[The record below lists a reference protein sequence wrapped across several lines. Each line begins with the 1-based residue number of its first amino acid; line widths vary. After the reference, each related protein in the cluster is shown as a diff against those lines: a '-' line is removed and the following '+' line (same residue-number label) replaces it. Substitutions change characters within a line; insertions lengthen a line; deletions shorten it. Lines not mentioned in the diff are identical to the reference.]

1 MMKNKSKSAMI
12 VGGGWIA
19 YYLTKALEELG
30 IEVKMIERD
39 YYRCMKLSDLLPRT
53 SIIHGDGTDQSLLKE
68 EGLAQVDA
76 FASLTGIDEENI
88 IMAMYASSCQ
98 VPKVAAKI
106 NRDSYTGMA
115 DMLGLESIVSPKD
128 VTANHIVSYVRAMQ
142 NSLGSNIETLYRL
155 VDNQIE
161 ALEFIAR
168 EEEDYIGVPFKELN
182 LKKNLL
188 IASIVRNQDCIIPG
202 GNDSIEI
209 GDSVIVVCR
218 NQQLKD
224 LKEIMQP

>member
-1 MMKNKSKSAMI
+1 
-12 VGGGWIA
+12 
-19 YYLTKALEELG
+19 
-30 IEVKMIERD
+30 
-39 YYRCMKLSDLLPRT
+39 
-53 SIIHGDGTDQSLLKE
+53 DQSLLKE

-88 IMAMYASSCQ
+88 IMAMFASSCQ
-98 VPKVAAKI
+98 VPKVVAKI
-106 NRDSYTGMA
+106 NRDSYAGMA
-115 DMLGLESIVSPKD
+115 DMLGLETVISPKNI
-128 VTANHIVSYVRAMQ
+128 TANHIVSYVRAMQ
-142 NSLGSNIETLYRL
+142 NSFGSNIETLYRL

-168 EEEDYIGVPFKELN
+168 EDGPYIGVPLKKLK

-188 IASIVRNQDCIIPG
+188 IASIVRKRSSIIPG
-202 GNDSIEI
+202 GNDRIEI

-218 NQQLKD
+218 NQRLKD